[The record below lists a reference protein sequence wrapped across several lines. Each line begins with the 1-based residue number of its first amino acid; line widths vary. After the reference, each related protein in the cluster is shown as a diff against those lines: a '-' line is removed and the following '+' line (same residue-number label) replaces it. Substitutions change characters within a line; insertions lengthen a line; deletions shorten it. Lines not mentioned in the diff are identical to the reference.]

1 MGRRI
6 CRDLCWPWC
15 GTDSGV
21 AWQVSLSVLA
31 AGDETSLDEPAE
43 LNMDEDI
50 EENMLR
56 PLGIEPEPIDLM
68 IRVYVGPSAHI

>member
-1 MGRRI
+1 M
-6 CRDLCWPWC
+6 
-15 GTDSGV
+15 
-21 AWQVSLSVLA
+21 LA